1 MKQLSFMVFH
11 LSSNDMILVLIY
23 MYVITYGNKLPFKKE
38 SMDSKFI
45 EGKDL
50 EIKAYILER
59 FHKIAMIAKGFF
71 TGGFVFGLIT
81 IVAAPVNM

>member
-1 MKQLSFMVFH
+1 MLFH

-23 MYVITYGNKLPFKKE
+23 LITHGNKLPFKKE

-50 EIKAYILER
+50 EIKTYILER
-59 FHKIAMIAKGFF
+59 FHKIR
-71 TGGFVFGLIT
+71 
-81 IVAAPVNM
+81 